1 MVLRGSILST
11 CQSFYALLSHSN
23 RRIFIIK
30 FQNAVTL
37 TTAVYEL
44 LMLLPKDEHAQY
56 TPALCYTG
64 EIVAAAAA
72 AAATAAQFS

>member
-1 MVLRGSILST
+1 MF
-11 CQSFYALLSHSN
+11 CQMKCTVNLFKP
-23 RRIFIIK
+23 FTT
-30 FQNAVTL
+30 FQQAHLHYQIHNFVTL

-44 LMLLPKDEHAQY
+44 LMLLPKDEHAQC

-72 AAATAAQFS
+72 ATAAQFS